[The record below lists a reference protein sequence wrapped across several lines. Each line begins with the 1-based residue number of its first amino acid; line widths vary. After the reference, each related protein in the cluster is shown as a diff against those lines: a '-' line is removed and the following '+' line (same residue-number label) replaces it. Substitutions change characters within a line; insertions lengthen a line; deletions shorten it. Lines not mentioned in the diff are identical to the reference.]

1 MGAGRKKTLLTL
13 KEKAQP
19 SCTVNGSAPARNLRK
34 TDLAAVI
41 FGCKHNTIRECYSEL
56 LFGLP
61 SPHFAYVKNISPGL
75 PLFLFN
81 YSDRKLYGIFEAASH
96 GQMNINAYGWTGDGA
111 EYSPYP
117 AQVRVRIQT
126 QCQPLLEDQF
136 RPVIADNYYEQR
148 LFWFELDWVQ
158 TRHLKAMFLL
168 APVDTSVS
176 LPQNMPRCN
185 TLANSLPTS
194 GRRHVLDQVEAPF
207 SEAVSAHSNES
218 DVRWGWSNTNSSVI
232 GNANTSHQQ
241 KTWSSLFKNSTTS
254 QTTKEDQDL
263 GAQAPELNF
272 PHSDQSNM
280 ECDSLSV
287 PPWLEGEI
295 LNYEALPEDS
305 AMWNYEEVHARSESG
320 WELSYSSVQKGTSFE
335 EKEDVQATS
344 HDLPHLEDSNVGWGS
359 SCATRLLDGESRPS
373 EGSTAD
379 DVTKVDKDE
388 VLHHEKGSP
397 PPFATDEVNLED
409 GCSPEVQEVEE
420 MNSSSIQSVV
430 AKLMQ
435 EIGGLK
441 VSQLKQVQKI
451 SCLEQELVES
461 NVEIQQLKKRCHVL
475 ESRSPF
481 SIGRVDDSILI
492 VGGFDGCSWLS
503 TLDSYS
509 PSEDRMKSLKPMTCV
524 RSYASQATLNG
535 ELYVLGG
542 VDGDMWHDT
551 VESYNPTS
559 NQWVSRPSLNQKK
572 GSLAGASLC
581 GKIFVVGGGNGLAC
595 YSEVE
600 MLDMNIGRWITTQSM
615 LQKRFAPAAAEINGT
630 LYVVGGYDGR
640 NYLDS
645 VERFDPREH
654 SWTRLGNMSTRR
666 GCHSLTVLNE
676 KLYAL
681 GGYNGAEMVPTV
693 EIFEPRVGSWMTGE
707 PMNNAKGYSGAVVL
721 GGKIYNIGG
730 VKENNEILDTIECYE
745 EGGSW
750 EVTNLK
756 AVGKRCYFS
765 AIVL

>member
-1 MGAGRKKTLLTL
+1 MAVHLL
-13 KEKAQP
+13 EIYESRS
-19 SCTVNGSAPARNLRK
+19 SCW
-34 TDLAAVI
+34 
-41 FGCKHNTIRECYSEL
+41 
-56 LFGLP
+56 LP

-117 AQVRVRIQT
+117 AQ
-126 QCQPLLEDQF
+126 F

-176 LPQNMPRCN
+176 LPRNMPRCN
-185 TLANSLPTS
+185 TLAKSLPTS
-194 GRRHVLDQVEAPF
+194 GRRHVLDKVEAPF
-207 SEAVSAHSNES
+207 SEAVSAHSNQS

-263 GAQAPELNF
+263 GAQAPESNF

-305 AMWNYEEVHARSESG
+305 AMWNYEEVHAGSESG
-320 WELSYSSVQKGTSFE
+320 WELSCSSVQKRTAFE
-335 EKEDVQATS
+335 EKEGVQATS
-344 HDLPHLEDSNVGWGS
+344 YDLAHLEDSNVGWGS
-359 SCATRLLDGESRPS
+359 SCATRLLDGER
-373 EGSTAD
+373 
-379 DVTKVDKDE
+379 
-388 VLHHEKGSP
+388 SP
-397 PPFATDEVNLED
+397 HPFATDEVNLED

-461 NVEIQQLKKRCHVL
+461 KVEIQQLKKQCHVL

-509 PSEDRMKSLKPMTCV
+509 PSEDTMKSLKPMTCV

-535 ELYVLGG
+535 DLYVLGG

-559 NQWVSRPSLNQKK
+559 NQWVSQPSLNQKK

-581 GKIFVVGGGNGLAC
+581 GKIFVVGGGNGLDC
-595 YSEVE
+595 YSEMWSIMV
-600 MLDMNIGRWITTQSM
+600 TT
-615 LQKRFAPAAAEINGT
+615 LGFAYESPDPIRTGT
-630 LYVVGGYDGR
+630 
-640 NYLDS
+640 
-645 VERFDPREH
+645 P
-654 SWTRLGNMSTRR
+654 
-666 GCHSLTVLNE
+666 
-676 KLYAL
+676 YAL

-693 EIFEPRVGSWMTGE
+693 EIFEPRVGSWMMGE
-707 PMNNAKGYSGAVVL
+707 PMTMLRVILEPSFL
-721 GGKIYNIGG
+721 GGKYTTL
-730 VKENNEILDTIECYE
+730 V
-745 EGGSW
+745 
-750 EVTNLK
+750 V
-756 AVGKRCYFS
+756 
-765 AIVL
+765 